1 LAELERAI
9 AINPNDADALAGRGA
24 VLVWSGR
31 TEGGTT
37 VLETAR
43 RIDPALNVFNRFAL
57 ALGNYLMG
65 RYDPAIAILV
75 RNISEAPNDSYNGA
89 LLAASYAQEGRGE
102 DAARAVETVRR
113 VDPAFDADT
122 FGSQLQRQTD
132 RDRVREGLRKA
143 GL

>member
-1 LAELERAI
+1 
-9 AINPNDADALAGRGA
+9 
-24 VLVWSGR
+24 
-31 TEGGTT
+31 
-37 VLETAR
+37 LETAR

-75 RNISEAPNDSYNGA
+75 RNISEAPNASYNGA